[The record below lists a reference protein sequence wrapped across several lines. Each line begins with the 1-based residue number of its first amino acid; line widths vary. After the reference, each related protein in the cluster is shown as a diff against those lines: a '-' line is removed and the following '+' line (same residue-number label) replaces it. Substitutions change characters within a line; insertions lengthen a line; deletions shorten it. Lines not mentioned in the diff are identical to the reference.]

1 MNAAARTSSAARNVA
16 DPARLPTDPA
26 GTPPDV
32 DDEAVPQRPVLV
44 RPPTTADLVEE
55 AVARWRAGLVELAGG
70 SSLADISL
78 LGDAVVDLT
87 AAHPSG
93 VAQLFAGRPTR
104 LSNLFREGGSLPAAR
119 RRARA
124 VVVRAAE
131 HAQRYG
137 VAPTYLA
144 IGVAT
149 WTESEPSPSRPAD
162 DVGALARVAGR
173 ASRPGTATIEVSAPP
188 ADVTDGGPD
197 DVTSSADVSGSDSG
211 AVPAAASDDARPAAL
226 PAQGEDPGA
235 QAADGEPGSD
245 APAEE
250 PADAGV
256 RTVRAP
262 VLLRPLTITP
272 RGDGETDYE
281 LTLEPTAEINPL
293 LARTL
298 RAHGAL
304 LDPVTLARSTFTG
317 AGFDPGDATDRIAAL
332 GRAVLDDFGLTHR
345 VLAGTFVHPGQVLVD
360 DLDELVAGLERHEIV
375 AALAGDED
383 VAATVRRELPGPRV
397 GDADPELE
405 RGVGDLDPSQRH
417 VVDALASGS
426 HLFVDAPAG
435 SDVAGTLAAVVAEAA
450 ASGRQVL
457 YVPGHRRAADA
468 LVARLESLGLGGL
481 VLDVAPD
488 PTWRA
493 TVSHRL
499 LSAMA
504 TEPEPAD
511 DDAVE
516 RTRDALLGSRAR
528 LAGYI
533 EALHLVREP
542 WNVSAYDALQAL
554 ARIVAERPAP
564 DTTVRLAPEVV
575 LAVGQQRD
583 QLADDLRDAAE
594 LGAFTT
600 RATSTPWY
608 GANLTTRQ
616 EAQDVLVRVERV
628 RTHTLPQLRSEVER
642 VAEVTGLT
650 PATTLRQWG
659 DQLRMLGGMRGTLDV
674 FQPMIFER
682 TAQDMVEATATRQW
696 REAHGVDM
704 GWFARRRLRRQARDM
719 VRPGVRVPDLHA
731 ALVEVQAQRA
741 VWQRQ
746 APGGGWPRLPEGLA
760 AIEDTHEAVRIDVE
774 EIEPVLAGTP
784 QGAGLLDLPLVD
796 LAARLDTLAEDTESL
811 DRLPA
816 RTAVLRRLSAAGLD
830 DLLADLAER
839 RVETDLVGPELELAW
854 WSSVFE
860 QVLAQDHALAGQDGA
875 GLDALA
881 RRFRELDR
889 AHVASLASPVRV
901 AVREHLA
908 TAMREH
914 RDEAEDLFTELLE
927 GRLVSLRETS
937 EKHPDVLRRL
947 RPVVVAT
954 PTLVPHLLPPT
965 RTVDLV
971 VLDAIEHAPVELVL
985 SALARGRQVV
995 AVGDP
1000 RASSASTVHDLA
1012 DLLPTVT
1019 LLADGSQRDPYV
1031 TTFLA
1036 EHGYAGVLRPAPL
1049 PRAEALVR
1057 LDVVDGAGMPD
1068 PTSGAVESTQVEV
1081 DRVVEVAIE
1090 HALTRPD
1097 ESLAIV
1103 TVTQLHA
1110 DRIREALLVEVR
1122 QNPALAGFFSAS
1134 RPEPVVVADVSGVAG
1149 LVRDTIVLSVGFGR
1163 TPHGRVLHRF
1173 GILNTPG
1180 SEAML
1185 LDTVGATRRR
1195 LHVVS
1200 CFAAVDLD
1208 PERLRGGGAKL
1219 LAEVL
1224 DLAEQRNGV
1233 ADQVTLG
1240 NGVDVGGTPDRLVL
1254 DLAERLWRAG
1264 LVVET
1269 DYGVGDG
1276 DRIPLVVGHPDLPG
1290 ELLVAVLTD
1299 DTAYV
1304 AERSVRVRDRQT
1316 AERLERIGWTVAQVW
1331 SAAAFLDPA
1340 KEAERIRRVVQDVRD
1355 ARLPETGGV
1364 AQTGGGDRIVV
1375 VPVLDD
1381 DADHGDDDL

>member
-1 MNAAARTSSAARNVA
+1 VA
-16 DPARLPTDPA
+16 DPARLRSTDPD
-26 GTPPDV
+26 DV
-32 DDEAVPQRPVLV
+32 DPATDRPDPGAGPARPVVVTAPTAADLVDEAV
-44 RPPTTADLVEE
+44 T
-55 AVARWRAGLVELAGG
+55 RWRAGLVQLAGG
-70 SSLADISL
+70 SSLADVSL
-78 LGDAVVDLT
+78 LGDAVLDLT

-137 VAPTYLA
+137 VSPTYLA

-149 WTESEPSPSRPAD
+149 WTQDDTTLPDED
-162 DVGALARVAGR
+162 DVAALARVAGR
-173 ASRPGTATIEVSAPP
+173 TGSPVTVLPETALP
-188 ADVTDGGPD
+188 
-197 DVTSSADVSGSDSG
+197 G
-211 AVPAAASDDARPAAL
+211 AVDPDAGDPDAESATSATPLGHPGPAAHDPAAHD
-226 PAQGEDPGA
+226 PAAPSGEATGD
-235 QAADGEPGSD
+235 ADTGP
-245 APAEE
+245 
-250 PADAGV
+250 

-262 VLLRPLTITP
+262 VLLRPLTVAP
-272 RGDGETDYE
+272 RGNGETDYE

-317 AGFDPGDATDRIAAL
+317 AGFDPSDATHRITAL
-332 GRAVLDDFGLTHR
+332 GRAVLDDFSLTHR
-345 VLAGTFVHPGQVLVD
+345 VLVGTFVHPGQVLVE
-360 DLDELVAGLERHEIV
+360 DLDEIAPGLERHEVV
-375 AALAGDED
+375 AALAGDESS
-383 VAATVRRELPGPRV
+383 AATLRAELPPPRV
-397 GDADPELE
+397 GDADPVHE

-450 ASGRQVL
+450 ASGRHVL

-468 LVARLESLGLGGL
+468 LVARLAELGLDGL
-481 VLDVAPD
+481 LLDVVPE
-488 PTWRA
+488 PTWRETA
-493 TVSHRL
+493 SHRL

-504 TEPEPAD
+504 AEPEQVDEEDVA
-511 DDAVE
+511 

-533 EALHLVREP
+533 EALHLVRDP
-542 WNVSAYDALQAL
+542 WGVSAYDALQAL
-554 ARIVAERPAP
+554 ARLTAERPAP
-564 DTTVRLAPEVV
+564 DTRVRLSTEVV
-575 LAVGQQRD
+575 LAVGPQRD
-583 QLADDLRDAAE
+583 RLAAE
-594 LGAFTT
+594 LREAALLGAFTA
-600 RATSTPWY
+600 RATSTSWH
-608 GANLTTRQ
+608 GAGLTTPQ
-616 EAQDVLVRVERV
+616 AAHDALVRVERL
-628 RTHTLPQLRSEVER
+628 RSHTLPQLRAQVDQ
-642 VAEVTGLT
+642 VAQRTGLV

-659 DQLRMLGGMRGTLDV
+659 DQLAMLGGMRGTLDV

-696 REAHGVDM
+696 REAHGVEM

-719 VRPGVRVPDLHA
+719 VRPGVRVADLHT

-741 VWQRQ
+741 VWQAQCPR
-746 APGGGWPRLPEGLA
+746 GGWPVLPEGLS

-774 EIEPVLAGTP
+774 EIEPALAGTA
-784 QGAGLLDLPLVD
+784 QGGALADVPLDE
-796 LAARLDTLAEDTESL
+796 LAARLDALAEDAEAL
-811 DRLPA
+811 DSLPA
-816 RTAVLRRLSAAGLD
+816 RTAILRRLTDLGLG
-830 DLLADLAER
+830 DLLTDLATR
-839 RVETDLVGPELELAW
+839 HVEPDLVGPELELAW

-860 QVLAQDHALAGQDGA
+860 QVLAQDQALAGQDGA

-889 AHVASLASPVRV
+889 AHVASLAAPVRA
-901 AVREHLA
+901 AVREHLG

-927 GRLVSLRETS
+927 GRLVSLRETA
-937 EKHPDVLRRL
+937 EAHPAVLRRL
-947 RPVVVAT
+947 RPVLVAT
-954 PTLVPHLLPPT
+954 PTLVPHLVAPT

-971 VLDAIEHAPVELVL
+971 VLDAIEHTPVELVL

-995 AVGDP
+995 ALGDP
-1000 RASSASTVHDLA
+1000 RVASTTTVPELA
-1012 DLLPTVT
+1012 ELLPTVS
-1019 LLADGSQRDPYV
+1019 LLADGSRRDPFV

-1036 EHGYAGVLRPAPL
+1036 EHGYEGVLRPSPL
-1049 PRAEALVR
+1049 PRAEVLVQ

-1068 PTSGAVESTQVEV
+1068 PTSGAVESTQAEV

-1103 TVTQLHA
+1103 TVTPLHA
-1110 DRIREALLVEVR
+1110 DRIRDALLAEVR
-1122 QNPALAGFFSAS
+1122 QNPALAGFFSGTRA
-1134 RPEPVVVADVSGVAG
+1134 EPVVVADVSGVAG
-1149 LVRDTIVLSVGFGR
+1149 LSRDTIVLSLGFGR

-1180 SEAML
+1180 AEAML
-1185 LDTVGATRRR
+1185 LDSVGATRRR

-1200 CFAAVDLD
+1200 CFTAGDLD
-1208 PERLRGGGAKL
+1208 PDRLRGAGARL

-1224 DLAEQRNGV
+1224 DLAEQRSGA

-1240 NGVDVGGTPDRLVL
+1240 NGVDLGGSPDRLVL

-1269 DYGVGDG
+1269 DYGICDG

-1299 DTAYV
+1299 DAAYV
-1304 AERSVRVRDRQT
+1304 AERSVRVRDRQV

-1340 KEAERIRRVVQDVRD
+1340 KEAERIRRVVQAVRD
-1355 ARLPETGGV
+1355 ARLPESGGV

-1375 VPVLDD
+1375 VPVIDD
-1381 DADHGDDDL
+1381 DEQHGDDDL

>member
-1 MNAAARTSSAARNVA
+1 MLVRE
-16 DPARLPTDPA
+16 PTTA
-26 GTPPDV
+26 ELV
-32 DDEAVPQRPVLV
+32 DEAVS
-44 RPPTTADLVEE
+44 
-55 AVARWRAGLVELAGG
+55 RWRGGLVQLAGG

-149 WTESEPSPSRPAD
+149 WTQGETSPAGPGD
-162 DVGALARVAGR
+162 DVAALARVAGR
-173 ASRPGTATIEVSAPP
+173 AASTVTGSVEAIRTEPGAESDTDDRPG
-188 ADVTDGGPD
+188 AD
-197 DVTSSADVSGSDSG
+197 
-211 AVPAAASDDARPAAL
+211 
-226 PAQGEDPGA
+226 
-235 QAADGEPGSD
+235 ADGPGEEVATSEEV
-245 APAEE
+245 AVAAE
-250 PADAGV
+250 PAV

-262 VLLRPLTITP
+262 VLLRPLTVTP

-298 RAHGAL
+298 RSHGAL

-317 AGFDPGDATDRIAAL
+317 AGFDPGDATTRIAAL
-332 GRAVLDDFGLTHR
+332 GRAVLGDFELTHR

-360 DLDELVAGLERHEIV
+360 DLDELAPALARHEIV
-375 AALAGDED
+375 AALAGDD
-383 VAATVRRELPGPRV
+383 AVAATVRRDLPGPRV
-397 GDADPELE
+397 GDADPDLE

-417 VVDALASGS
+417 VVDALTTGA

-435 SDVAGTLAAVVAEAA
+435 ADVAGTLAAVVAEAA

-468 LVARLESLGLGGL
+468 LVERLESLGLGGL
-481 VLDVAPD
+481 VLDVAPE

-493 TVSHRL
+493 SASHRL

-504 TEPEPAD
+504 AEPEQVDED
-511 DDAVE
+511 DVA

-554 ARIVAERPAP
+554 ARLVAERPAP
-564 DTTVRLAPEVV
+564 DTRVRLAPEVV
-575 LAVGQQRD
+575 LGVGPRREA
-583 QLADDLRDAAE
+583 LVADLREAAE
-594 LGAFTT
+594 LGAFTA
-600 RATSTPWY
+600 RASSTAWY
-608 GANLTTRQ
+608 GASLTSHHD
-616 EAQDVLVRVERV
+616 AQDALVRVGRV
-628 RTHTLPQLRSEVER
+628 RTHTLPQLRAQVEQ
-642 VAEVTGLT
+642 VAQVTGLV

-682 TAQDMVEATATRQW
+682 TAQDMVEATATKQW
-696 REAHGVDM
+696 REARGIDM

-731 ALVEVQAQRA
+731 ALTEVQAQRA
-741 VWQRQ
+741 VWQAQ
-746 APGGGWPRLPEGLA
+746 CPGGGWPRLPEGLA
-760 AIEDTHEAVRIDVE
+760 TIEDTHEAVRIDVE
-774 EIEPVLAGTP
+774 ELDPVLATTP
-784 QGAGLLDLPLVD
+784 QGGGLLDVPFAD
-796 LAARLDTLAEDTESL
+796 LAERLDALADDADSL
-811 DRLPA
+811 ELLPA
-816 RTAVLRRLSAAGLD
+816 RTAVLRRLTDAGLA
-830 DLLADLAER
+830 DLLADLTER
-839 RVETDLVGPELELAW
+839 RVEADLVGPELGLAW

-860 QVLAQDHALAGQDGA
+860 QILAQDQALAGQDGA

-881 RRFRELDR
+881 RRFRDVDR
-889 AHVASLASPVRV
+889 AHVASLAAPVRA

-927 GRLVSLRETS
+927 GRLVSLRETT
-937 EKHPDVLRRL
+937 EKHPEVLRRL
-947 RPVVVAT
+947 RPVLVAT

-965 RTVDLV
+965 RTIDLV

-1000 RASSASTVHDLA
+1000 RAASAATVRELA
-1012 DLLPTVT
+1012 DLLPTVR
-1019 LLADGSQRDPYV
+1019 LLADGSRRDPFV

-1036 EHGYAGVLRPAPL
+1036 EHGYAGVLRPSPL
-1049 PRAEALVR
+1049 PRAEALVQ

-1068 PTSGAVESTQVEV
+1068 PTSGAVESTQAEV
-1081 DRVVEVAIE
+1081 DRVVEAAIE
-1090 HALTRPD
+1090 HALLRPD
-1097 ESLAIV
+1097 ESLAVV
-1103 TVTQLHA
+1103 TVSPLHA
-1110 DRIREALLVEVR
+1110 DRIRDALLAEVR
-1122 QNPALAGFFSAS
+1122 QNPALAAYFSAG

-1149 LVRDTIVLSVGFGR
+1149 LVRDTILLSVGFGR

-1173 GILNTPG
+1173 GVLNTPG

-1185 LDTVGATRRR
+1185 LDTVGASRRR

-1200 CFAAVDLD
+1200 CFTAADLD
-1208 PERLRGGGAKL
+1208 PERLRGAGAKL

-1224 DLAEQRNGV
+1224 DLAEQRSGV

-1240 NGVDVGGTPDRLVL
+1240 NGVDVGGSPDRLVL

-1269 DYGVGDG
+1269 DYGIGDG

-1299 DTAYV
+1299 DAAYV
-1304 AERSVRVRDRQT
+1304 AERSVRVRDRQVG
-1316 AERLERIGWTVAQVW
+1316 ERLERIGWTVAQVW

-1340 KEAERIRRVVQDVRD
+1340 KEAERIRRVVQAVRD
-1355 ARLPETGGV
+1355 ARLPESGGV

>member
-1 MNAAARTSSAARNVA
+1 MNAAARTSSAAPSVA
-16 DPARLPTDPA
+16 DPARLPA
-26 GTPPDV
+26 APDGAQPTGASG
-32 DDEAVPQRPVLV
+32 DATHRPVLV
-44 RPPTTADLVEE
+44 PEPTAAELVEE
-55 AVARWRAGLVELAGG
+55 AVGHWRAGLVRLAGG

-78 LGDAVVDLT
+78 LGEAVIDLT

-124 VVVRAAE
+124 VVVQAGE
-131 HAQRYG
+131 HAQRFG

-149 WTESEPSPSRPAD
+149 WTETDPAPTVRED
-162 DVGALARVAGR
+162 DVAALARVTGR
-173 ASRPGTATIEVSAPP
+173 APTTVEVETDRAQITAGPSDGTELDRPDPGTA
-188 ADVTDGGPD
+188 
-197 DVTSSADVSGSDSG
+197 
-211 AVPAAASDDARPAAL
+211 L
-226 PAQGEDPGA
+226 
-235 QAADGEPGSD
+235 D
-245 APAEE
+245 APRT
-250 PADAGV
+250 

-262 VLLRPLTITP
+262 VLLRPLTVTP

-317 AGFDPGDATDRIAAL
+317 AGFDPGDATSRIAAL
-332 GRAVLDDFGLTHR
+332 GRAVLGDFDLTHR
-345 VLAGTFVHPGQVLVD
+345 VLAGAFVHPGQALVD
-360 DLDELVAGLERHEIV
+360 DLDELGTSIAEHEIV
-375 AALAGDED
+375 AALAGDARSAE
-383 VAATVRRELPGPRV
+383 AIHRELPLPRV

-405 RGVGDLDPSQRH
+405 RGVGDLDPSQRY
-417 VVDALASGS
+417 VVDALATGS

-435 SDVAGTLAAVVAEAA
+435 ADVAGTLAAVVAEAA

-457 YVPGHRRAADA
+457 YVPGHRRAADQ

-481 VLDVAPD
+481 VLDVAPE
-488 PTWRA
+488 PTWR
-493 TVSHRL
+493 TSVTHRL

-504 TEPEPAD
+504 GEAEAPED
-511 DDAVE
+511 DDVV
-516 RTRDALLGSRAR
+516 RTRDALLGARAR

-542 WNVSAYDALQAL
+542 WHVSAYDALQAL

-564 DTTVRLAPEVV
+564 DTRVRLAPEVV
-575 LAVGQQRD
+575 VAVGSQRERV
-583 QLADDLRDAAE
+583 AADLRHAAD

-600 RATSTPWY
+600 RAASTPWY
-608 GANLTTRQ
+608 GADLTSPQ
-616 EAQDVLVRVERV
+616 EAQDALVRVERV
-628 RTHTLPQLRSEVER
+628 RAHTLPQLRAQVAT

-659 DQLRMLGGMRGTLDV
+659 DQLTMLGGMRGTLDV

-682 TAQDMVEATATRQW
+682 TAQDMVEATASKQW
-696 REAHGVDM
+696 REQHGVDM
-704 GWFARRRLRRQARDM
+704 GWFARRRLRRQAKDM

-741 VWQRQ
+741 VWQAH

-774 EIEPVLAGTP
+774 ELEPVLATTR
-784 QGAGLLDLPLVD
+784 QGGGLLDVPLD
-796 LAARLDTLAEDTESL
+796 ELAARLQALAEDTESL
-811 DRLPA
+811 GQLPA
-816 RTAVLRRLSAAGLD
+816 RTAVLRRLTALGLS
-830 DLLADLAER
+830 DLLEDLMAR
-839 RVETDLVGPELELAW
+839 RVEADLVGSELDLAW

-860 QVLAQDHALAGQDGA
+860 QVLAQDQALAGQDGA

-881 RRFRELDR
+881 RRFRDLDR
-889 AHVASLASPVRV
+889 AHVGSLAVPVRA

-908 TAMREH
+908 TAMRDH
-914 RDEAEDLFTELLE
+914 RDQAEALFTELLA
-927 GRLVSLRETS
+927 GRLVSLREAA
-937 EKHPDVLRRL
+937 EHHADVLPRL
-947 RPVVVAT
+947 RPVLVAT

-971 VLDAIEHAPVELVL
+971 VVDAIEHTPVEIVL
-985 SALARGRQVV
+985 AALARGRQVV
-995 AVGDP
+995 AVGDV
-1000 RASSASTVHDLA
+1000 RAASASTVGDLA
-1012 DLLPTVT
+1012 ELLPSVS
-1019 LLADGSQRDPYV
+1019 LLADGSRRDPFV

-1036 EHGYAGVLRPAPL
+1036 RHGYAGVLRPAPL
-1049 PRAEALVR
+1049 PRPEELVR
-1057 LDVVDGAGMPD
+1057 FDLVDGTGMPD
-1068 PTSGAVESTQVEV
+1068 QESGAVESTQAEV
-1081 DRVVEVAIE
+1081 DRVVEAAIE
-1090 HALTRPD
+1090 HALTRPE

-1103 TVTQLHA
+1103 TVTPLHA
-1110 DRIREALLVEVR
+1110 DRVRDALMNEVR
-1122 QNPALAGFFSAS
+1122 QNPALSSFFSAA

-1149 LVRDTIVLSVGFGR
+1149 LVRDTILLSVGFGR
-1163 TPHGRVLHRF
+1163 TPHRRVLHRF
-1173 GILNTPG
+1173 GVLNTPG
-1180 SEAML
+1180 AEAML
-1185 LDTVGATRRR
+1185 LDTVGAARRR
-1195 LHVVS
+1195 FHVVS
-1200 CFAAVDLD
+1200 CFTAADLD
-1208 PERLRGGGAKL
+1208 PERLRGAGARL
-1219 LAEVL
+1219 LSEVLELAERRSG
-1224 DLAEQRNGV
+1224 A

-1240 NGVDVGGTPDRLVL
+1240 NGVDVGGSPDRLVL

-1269 DYGVGDG
+1269 DYGIGDG

-1290 ELLVAVLTD
+1290 QLLVAVLTD
-1299 DTAYV
+1299 DAAYV
-1304 AERSVRVRDRQT
+1304 AERSVRVRDRQV
-1316 AERLERIGWTVAQVW
+1316 AERLERLGWTVAQVW

-1340 KEAERIRRVVQDVRD
+1340 KEAERIRRVVQEVRD
-1355 ARLPETGGV
+1355 ARLPELGGV
-1364 AQTGGGDRIVV
+1364 AQTGGGDKIVV

-1381 DADHGDDDL
+1381 DAVHGDPEL

>member
-1 MNAAARTSSAARNVA
+1 MNAAARTSSAARSVA
-16 DPARLPTDPA
+16 DPARLRSTDPDGGDPTTGVPDPDEVPPRPVVVTA
-26 GTPPDV
+26 PTPADLV
-32 DDEAVPQRPVLV
+32 DEAV
-44 RPPTTADLVEE
+44 T
-55 AVARWRAGLVELAGG
+55 RWRAGLVELAGG
-70 SSLADISL
+70 SSLADVAL
-78 LGDAVVDLT
+78 LGDAVLDLT

-149 WTESEPSPSRPAD
+149 WTQDAATLPDED
-162 DVGALARVAGR
+162 DVAALARVAGR
-173 ASRPGTATIEVSAPP
+173 PGSP
-188 ADVTDGGPD
+188 VTVLAAGEEPGRE
-197 DVTSSADVSGSDSG
+197 TRTG
-211 AVPAAASDDARPAAL
+211 AVPVVDQEPVPDDDVPQEDV
-226 PAQGEDPGA
+226 PPHGDPPGE
-235 QAADGEPGSD
+235 AADGETGP
-245 APAEE
+245 
-250 PADAGV
+250 

-262 VLLRPLTITP
+262 VLLRPLTVTP
-272 RGDGETDYE
+272 RGNGETDYE

-317 AGFDPGDATDRIAAL
+317 AGFDPSDATRRIAAL
-332 GRAVLDDFGLTHR
+332 GRAVLGDFALTHR
-345 VLAGTFVHPGQVLVD
+345 VLVGTFVHPGQVLVD
-360 DLDELVAGLERHEIV
+360 DLDEIAPGLDRHEVV

-383 VAATVRRELPGPRV
+383 SAAGLRAELPAPRV
-397 GDADPELE
+397 GDADPVHE

-450 ASGRQVL
+450 ASGRHVL

-468 LVARLESLGLGGL
+468 LVARLDELGLGGL
-481 VLDVAPD
+481 VLDVVPE
-488 PTWRA
+488 PTWRETA
-493 TVSHRL
+493 SHRL

-504 TEPEPAD
+504 AE
-511 DDAVE
+511 AVE
-516 RTRDALLGSRAR
+516 VDDEDVARTRDALLGSRAR

-533 EALHLVREP
+533 EALHLVRDP
-542 WNVSAYDALQAL
+542 WGVSAYDALQAL
-554 ARIVAERPAP
+554 ARLTAERPAP
-564 DTTVRLAPEVV
+564 DTRVRLSTEVV
-575 LAVGQQRD
+575 LAVGTQRD
-583 QLADDLRDAAE
+583 RLAAE
-594 LGAFTT
+594 LREAALLGAFTA
-600 RATSTPWY
+600 RATSTPWH
-608 GANLTTRQ
+608 GAGLTTPQ
-616 EAQDVLVRVERV
+616 EAHDALVRVERL
-628 RTHTLPQLRSEVER
+628 RTHTLPQLRAQVDQ
-642 VAEVTGLT
+642 VAQRTGLV
-650 PATTLRQWG
+650 PATTLHQWG
-659 DQLRMLGGMRGTLDV
+659 DQLTMLGGMRGTLDV
-674 FQPMIFER
+674 FQPLIFER

-696 REAHGVDM
+696 REARGIEM

-719 VRPGVRVPDLHA
+719 VRPGVRVADLHT

-741 VWQRQ
+741 VWQEQCPR
-746 APGGGWPRLPEGLA
+746 GGWPVLPEGLS

-774 EIEPVLAGTP
+774 ELAPALAGTARG
-784 QGAGLLDLPLVD
+784 GALADVPLDE
-796 LAARLDTLAEDTESL
+796 LAARLDALAEDAEAL
-811 DRLPA
+811 DSLPA
-816 RTAVLRRLSAAGLD
+816 RTAILRRLTDLGLG
-830 DLLADLAER
+830 DLLTDLATR
-839 RVETDLVGPELELAW
+839 RVDPDLVGPELELAW

-860 QVLAQDHALAGQDGA
+860 QVLAQDQALAGQDGA

-889 AHVASLASPVRV
+889 AHVASLAAPVRA
-901 AVREHLA
+901 AVREHLG

-927 GRLVSLRETS
+927 GRLVSLRETAES
-937 EKHPDVLRRL
+937 HPAVLRRL
-947 RPVVVAT
+947 RPVLVAT
-954 PTLVPHLLPPT
+954 PTLVPHLVAPT

-971 VLDAIEHAPVELVL
+971 VLDAIEHTPVELVL

-995 AVGDP
+995 ALGDP
-1000 RASSASTVHDLA
+1000 RAASTTTVRELA
-1012 DLLPTVT
+1012 ELLPTVS
-1019 LLADGSQRDPYV
+1019 LLADGSRRDPFV

-1036 EHGYAGVLRPAPL
+1036 EHGYDGVLRPSPL
-1049 PRAEALVR
+1049 PRAEALVQ

-1068 PTSGAVESTQVEV
+1068 PASGAVESTQAEV

-1103 TVTQLHA
+1103 TVTPLHA
-1110 DRIREALLVEVR
+1110 DRIRDALLVEVR
-1122 QNPALAGFFSAS
+1122 QNPALAGFFSGTRS
-1134 RPEPVVVADVSGVAG
+1134 EPVVVADVSGVAG
-1149 LVRDTIVLSVGFGR
+1149 LARDTIVLSLGFGR

-1173 GILNTPG
+1173 GILNSPG
-1180 SEAML
+1180 AEAML

-1200 CFAAVDLD
+1200 CFTAGDLD
-1208 PERLRGGGAKL
+1208 PERLRGAGARL

-1224 DLAEQRNGV
+1224 DLAEQRSGA

-1240 NGVDVGGTPDRLVL
+1240 NGVDLGGSPDRLVL

-1269 DYGVGDG
+1269 DYGIGDG

-1299 DTAYV
+1299 DAAYV
-1304 AERSVRVRDRQT
+1304 AERSVRVRDRQV

-1340 KEAERIRRVVQDVRD
+1340 KEAERIRRVVQAVRD
-1355 ARLPETGGV
+1355 ARLPESGGV

-1381 DADHGDDDL
+1381 DEQHGDDDL